1 MTVDVAAQGAALVQA
16 VLLGLA
22 AGVLYDL
29 FRILRVRVRL
39 PLLGP
44 ALDLLFWLTLTVT
57 LFLWSQWAWGGP
69 VRLYG
74 AAFLFLGGVVYFGL
88 FSRWLLWLGYR
99 LADLVTAILKI
110 LALPLFALNRLQ
122 KKIKKL
128 AKNIFLFA
136 GKWYRI
142 NQITQEME
150 STARRRAARERG
162 GSSHASETCGTADQA
177 GHRGASGVSGHL
189 PAPR

>member
-57 LFLWSQWAWGGP
+57 LFLWSQWAWGRAGAP
-69 VRLYG
+69 VR
-74 AAFLFLGGVVYFGL
+74 GGVSVPG
-88 FSRWLLWLGYR
+88 
-99 LADLVTAILKI
+99 
-110 LALPLFALNRLQ
+110 
-122 KKIKKL
+122 
-128 AKNIFLFA
+128 
-136 GKWYRI
+136 
-142 NQITQEME
+142 
-150 STARRRAARERG
+150 RG
-162 GSSHASETCGTADQA
+162 GLLRAVQPLAALAGGT
-177 GHRGASGVSGHL
+177 GW
-189 PAPR
+189 PT

>member
-57 LFLWSQWAWGGP
+57 LFLWSQWAWAGRCACTG
-69 VRLYG
+69 RRFCSWAG
-74 AAFLFLGGVVYFGL
+74 WSTSGCSAAGCSG
-88 FSRWLLWLGYR
+88 W
-99 LADLVTAILKI
+99 
-110 LALPLFALNRLQ
+110 
-122 KKIKKL
+122 
-128 AKNIFLFA
+128 
-136 GKWYRI
+136 
-142 NQITQEME
+142 
-150 STARRRAARERG
+150 
-162 GSSHASETCGTADQA
+162 GT
-177 GHRGASGVSGHL
+177 GW
-189 PAPR
+189 PT

>member
-16 VLLGLA
+16 VLLGLG
-22 AGVLYDL
+22 AGALYDL

-99 LADLVTAILKI
+99 LADLA
-110 LALPLFALNRLQ
+110 ALCWDFGPSVVCTKSHPEKNQ
-122 KKIKKL
+122 KTCKKYL
-128 AKNIFLFA
+128 PFR
-136 GKWYRI
+136 GK
-142 NQITQEME
+142 M
-150 STARRRAARERG
+150 
-162 GSSHASETCGTADQA
+162 
-177 GHRGASGVSGHL
+177 V
-189 PAPR
+189 

>member
-74 AAFLFLGGVVYFGL
+74 AAFLFLGGGGL
-88 FSRWLLWLGYR
+88 LRAVQP
-99 LADLVTAILKI
+99 LAA
-110 LALPLFALNRLQ
+110 LAGVP
-122 KKIKKL
+122 
-128 AKNIFLFA
+128 A
-136 GKWYRI
+136 GRPDYS
-142 NQITQEME
+142 N
-150 STARRRAARERG
+150 
-162 GSSHASETCGTADQA
+162 
-177 GHRGASGVSGHL
+177 
-189 PAPR
+189 P

>member
-57 LFLWSQWAWGGP
+57 LFLWSQWAWGAP
-69 VRLYG
+69 VR
-74 AAFLFLGGVVYFGL
+74 GGVSVPG
-88 FSRWLLWLGYR
+88 
-99 LADLVTAILKI
+99 
-110 LALPLFALNRLQ
+110 
-122 KKIKKL
+122 
-128 AKNIFLFA
+128 
-136 GKWYRI
+136 
-142 NQITQEME
+142 
-150 STARRRAARERG
+150 RG
-162 GSSHASETCGTADQA
+162 GLLRAVQPLAALA
-177 GHRGASGVSGHL
+177 GV
-189 PAPR
+189 PAGRPDDRNS

>member
-1 MTVDVAAQGAALVQA
+1 MWPPREWLWVQA

-44 ALDLLFWLTLTVT
+44 VLDLLFWLTLTVT

-74 AAFLFLGGVVYFGL
+74 AAFLFLGGGGL
-88 FSRWLLWLGYR
+88 LRAVQP
-99 LADLVTAILKI
+99 LAALAGGTGWPTWITAILKI
-110 LALPLFALNRLQ
+110 LALRCL
-122 KKIKKL
+122 
-128 AKNIFLFA
+128 
-136 GKWYRI
+136 
-142 NQITQEME
+142 
-150 STARRRAARERG
+150 
-162 GSSHASETCGTADQA
+162 H
-177 GHRGASGVSGHL
+177 
-189 PAPR
+189 

>member
-1 MTVDVAAQGAALVQA
+1 MDVAAQGAALVQA

-44 ALDLLFWLTLTVT
+44 ALDLLFWLMLTGT

-74 AAFLFLGGVVYFGL
+74 AAFLFLGGAVYFGL
-88 FSRWLLWLGYR
+88 FSRWLLWRGYR
-99 LADLVTAILKI
+99 LADLITAILKI

-136 GKWYRI
+136 RKWYRI

-150 STARRRAARERG
+150 STARRR
-162 GSSHASETCGTADQA
+162 D
-177 GHRGASGVSGHL
+177 
-189 PAPR
+189 APVWSTSRRSPTPMSTRCPIT